1 MSSLLSPRSP
11 TAVLACLFSA
21 LLVSA
26 SESSQEQHENNSD
39 TDHIIQKA
47 VFGAIAAII
56 VLALVGYVI
65 YYILLEGYYN
75 AFPGLR
81 KRECTKV

>member
-1 MSSLLSPRSP
+1 M
-11 TAVLACLFSA
+11 LACLFSA
-21 LLVSA
+21 VLVSA
-26 SESSQEQHENNSD
+26 NESSQEQEHNSD

-56 VLALVGYVI
+56 VLALVGYVM